1 MQYRELEQKLVD
13 VKLEQV
19 NVYFVEEQERS
30 RKEYVVVRSIISIIV
45 ILQYCNS
52 EREVQL
58 EKKNNQYRCY
68 YIEKVRGA

>member
-1 MQYRELEQKLVD
+1 MQYRELEQKLAD

-52 EREVQL
+52 EREVQVD
-58 EKKNNQYRCY
+58 KDNNQYSCY
-68 YIEKVRGA
+68 YVQ